1 MRAVILSAGR
11 GSRLLPLTE
20 LMPKCLVPV
29 GGRAI
34 LDHQLDALA
43 AAGTDSAIVVA
54 GYRFDQV
61 GAHLAVHPSPIPV
74 QLSFNP
80 FWAVSSSIGS
90 AWMAREAFSDPFCLL
105 NGDTTLTSGILARA
119 MQAEFSSVALV
130 VEPLRDAA
138 PDDMLVRVEGRM
150 VVAVSKALTPDL
162 ATHRSLGVVLGA
174 KGSGYGAV
182 LERVIAGEN
191 GIQAYHHDVV
201 AALAAQGLVT
211 AIEETGGGWVEIDR
225 PEDITRWT
233 SPEGAEA

>member
-43 AAGTDSAIVVA
+43 AAGAESAIVVA

-61 GAHLAVHPSPIPV
+61 GAHLAVGAPPLPV
-74 QLSFNP
+74 QLRFNP

-90 AWMAREAFSDPFCLL
+90 AWISRDALSEPFCLL

-119 MQAEFSSVALV
+119 MSARFDSVALV
-130 VEPLRDAA
+130 VEPLGEPV
-138 PDDMLVRVEGRM
+138 PDDMLVRVEDGKI
-150 VVAVSKALTPDL
+150 VAVSKALEPER

-191 GIQAYHHDVV
+191 GVQAYHHDVV

-211 AIEETGGGWVEIDR
+211 AIVEDSGGWVEIDK
-225 PEDITRWT
+225 PEDISRW
-233 SPEGAEA
+233 SSLEGSGA